1 MKNEPFILV
10 SKESHQLE
18 SLGIDLTLE
27 ELGPRVS
34 LHLLVV
40 PTVESSDPHTVLP
53 GTWGSVT
60 L

>member
-1 MKNEPFILV
+1 MV

-27 ELGPRVS
+27 ELSPRVS
-34 LHLLVV
+34 PHLLVV

-53 GTWGSVT
+53 GTWESVT